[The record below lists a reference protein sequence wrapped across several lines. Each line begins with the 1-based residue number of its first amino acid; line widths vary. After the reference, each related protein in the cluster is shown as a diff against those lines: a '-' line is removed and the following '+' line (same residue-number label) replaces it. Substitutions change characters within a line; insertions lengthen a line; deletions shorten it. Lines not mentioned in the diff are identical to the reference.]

1 MQRPRRRIPASS
13 RTRGSKQY
21 ARVRHH
27 SNESHPVSAIRA
39 GVNVSDNTYKS
50 RVLIVDDEQN
60 IANTLAM
67 VFKIKGHEAL
77 AVYNAESAVEAIETF
92 EPDVVLS
99 DVIMGKMTGVDLA
112 IYLSRARPDCKVILF
127 SGQTATADVLAE
139 ASRKGH
145 DFRLLA
151 KPIHPEKLLEE
162 INGLR

>member
-1 MQRPRRRIPASS
+1 MFP
-13 RTRGSKQY
+13 
-21 ARVRHH
+21 
-27 SNESHPVSAIRA
+27 NRA
-39 GVNVSDNTYKS
+39 GVQVSDDTYKP

-162 INGLR
+162 VNGRR